1 MRHHDHMAQG
11 RRRDYATELVG
22 LFILA
27 IFSIFQPR
35 RQPST
40 QAKTTCSTT
49 HYAFASKPSSRETP

>member
-1 MRHHDHMAQG
+1 MAQG